1 MNNHNPQKEDI
12 LNRYRTYI
20 STEAVLSSWMRNTI
34 LLFMGGITVI
44 SFSKDKEKFA
54 LALILTLVGL
64 IQAVCII
71 YEYNQRRKQLLSDN
85 YNELEFNSRIEI
97 VNIMIIVVFVLLFC
111 FRCKRVIKEYKL
123 KNLFK

>member
-1 MNNHNPQKEDI
+1 MNSNPQKEDI

-85 YNELEFNSRIEI
+85 YNELEFNSRIEE
-97 VNIMIIVVFVLLFC
+97 VNIAITVVFVLLFC
-111 FRCKRVIKEYKL
+111 FRCRRVIKEYKL

>member
-1 MNNHNPQKEDI
+1 MNSNPQKEDI

-64 IQAVCII
+64 IQEVCII
-71 YEYNQRRKQLLSDN
+71 YEHNQRRKQLLSDN
-85 YNELEFNSRIEI
+85 YNELEFNSRIEE
-97 VNIMIIVVFVLLFC
+97 VNIAITVVFVLLFC
-111 FRCKRVIKEYKL
+111 FRCRRVIKEYKL

>member
-1 MNNHNPQKEDI
+1 MNSNPQKEDI

-44 SFSKDKEKFA
+44 NFSKDKEKFA
-54 LALILTLVGL
+54 LALILTSVGL

-85 YNELEFNSRIEI
+85 YNELEFNSTIEI

-123 KNLFK
+123 KSLFK

>member
-1 MNNHNPQKEDI
+1 MNSNPQKEDI

-44 SFSKDKEKFA
+44 NFSKDKEKFA
-54 LALILTLVGL
+54 LALILTSVGL

-85 YNELEFNSRIEI
+85 YNELEFNSRIEE
-97 VNIMIIVVFVLLFC
+97 VNIAITVVFVLLFC
-111 FRCKRVIKEYKL
+111 FRCRRVIKEYKL

>member
-1 MNNHNPQKEDI
+1 MIEIDFLKKI
-12 LNRYRTYI
+12 LYENT
-20 STEAVLSSWMRNTI
+20 NTI

-85 YNELEFNSRIEI
+85 YNELEFNSRIEE
-97 VNIMIIVVFVLLFC
+97 VNIAITVVFVLLFC
-111 FRCKRVIKEYKL
+111 FRCRRVIKEYKL

>member
-1 MNNHNPQKEDI
+1 MNSNPQKEDI

-44 SFSKDKEKFA
+44 NFSKDKEKFA
-54 LALILTLVGL
+54 LALILTSVGL

-85 YNELEFNSRIEI
+85 YNELEFNSTIEI
-97 VNIMIIVVFVLLFC
+97 VNIAITVVFVLLFC
-111 FRCKRVIKEYKL
+111 YRCRRVIKEYKL
-123 KNLFK
+123 KSLFK